1 MKGKLAPVRSFL
13 PKPAFPIAISQFTV
27 PGMTKIDLSNTP
39 RAVREVVNTPN
50 TRIRYAQGTDD
61 HLVISFASI
70 GRRRAEMPPDE
81 FTGTLLRHPSQH
93 CMFVSDLRRSWMN
106 DPHFLKSLQSAV
118 DKIRKRA
125 GISRITTVGLSM
137 GAFSALV
144 ASALFPVTTA
154 IAISPQFTMSRALM
168 PKESRWRFWR
178 KNIKRIRFETAEVSP
193 GPARSYIFHGLQ
205 NDLEQMQAFSVL
217 PNRDH
222 FVFPDSNHFRVGP
235 TLQGSGCTFRFGDG
249 LRRAKQEEVARLVA
263 SCGGTWRARYE
274 KSEAA
279 QMPAA

>member
-1 MKGKLAPVRSFL
+1 
-13 PKPAFPIAISQFTV
+13 
-27 PGMTKIDLSNTP
+27 MTDIDLSNTP
-39 RAVREVVNTPN
+39 RAVREVVSTPY
-50 TRIRYAQGTDD
+50 TRIRYAAGTDD
-61 HLVISFASI
+61 HLVISFSSI

-81 FTGTLLRHPSQH
+81 FTGTLLRQPDQH

-118 DKIRKRA
+118 DKIRQREN
-125 GISRITTVGLSM
+125 ISRITTVGLSM

-154 IAISPQFTMSRALM
+154 IAISPQFTLSGRLM
-168 PKESRWRFWR
+168 PKETRWRYWR
-178 KNIKRIRFETAEVSP
+178 KNIKKFRFETAEVSP
-193 GPARSYIFHGLQ
+193 GPARSYIFHGLE
-205 NDLEQMQAFSVL
+205 NDLHQMRAFSVQ

-222 FVFPDSNHFRVGP
+222 FVFPQGNHSELGRLFKDHGILSDLVMACAARN
-235 TLQGSGCTFRFGDG
+235 R
-249 LRRAKQEEVARLVA
+249 KEVARLVS

-279 QMPAA
+279 QTRAA